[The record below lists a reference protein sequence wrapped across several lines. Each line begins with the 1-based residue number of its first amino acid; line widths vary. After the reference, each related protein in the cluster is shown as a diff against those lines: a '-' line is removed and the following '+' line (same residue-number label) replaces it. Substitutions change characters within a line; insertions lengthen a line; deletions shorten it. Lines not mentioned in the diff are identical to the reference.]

1 MITIFERIVLYMVV
15 LIAIY
20 IFVKISEI
28 EFNGVK
34 ILKLKYRILL
44 ALFFPLVIVIG
55 FLLSSFLI
63 SLILVIGVIVF
74 LYLKFFRKKGFK
86 FIIGRK

>member
-1 MITIFERIVLYMVV
+1 M
-15 LIAIY
+15 
-20 IFVKISEI
+20 KISEL
-28 EFNGVK
+28 EFRGVK

-55 FLLSSFLI
+55 LLLSSFLI
-63 SLILVIGVIVF
+63 AIVLIIGIMVF

-86 FIIGRK
+86 FTIGRK